1 MSTATR
7 LALSAAL
14 AALVA
19 GCADTVV
26 LQPTTVG
33 SYRPTMLNYAA
44 SQGAMKTE
52 IIGNPFD
59 GPKEDLERVVTD
71 GLTRSHFG
79 PSLAFATSVSPDNR
93 SPYRTV
99 LVFNPTL
106 DHTSTNICGAPDR
119 ATQARGDRIRVM
131 AAFCSADRAVTYTR
145 GSVAGATGPTD
156 ARFRALIR
164 QLGLGLFPP
173 RDPTR
178 GNGRESIIID

>member
-7 LALSAAL
+7 LAFSAAL

-19 GCADTVV
+19 GCADAVIV
-26 LQPTTVG
+26 HPTTVSG
-33 SYRPTMLNYAA
+33 YRPSMLNYAA

-59 GPKEDLERVVTD
+59 GPKEDLDRAVTG

-93 SPYRTV
+93 SPYRIV

-106 DHTSTNICGAPDR
+106 DHTSGNICGAPDR

-131 AAFCSADRAVTYTR
+131 AAFCSADRAVIYTR

-164 QLGLGLFPP
+164 QLGLELFPP
-173 RDPTR
+173 RGPSQDNDHET
-178 GNGRESIIID
+178 IMID